1 MANQLLKNKKVIIT
15 GGSGGIGKAIAKLFL
30 ENGAE
35 LLLFARSS
43 DELSAV
49 QKELSAAGKVE
60 VLAGDVSGAEDVAVV
75 AEKAKS
81 LWGGVDVLVNAAGIY
96 GPIGPITEV
105 DVKEWRRV
113 IDINLIGTFL
123 MIRAIA
129 PLMGARNK
137 GKIINFSGGGEAAF
151 PNFTGY
157 VASKGGVLRLNETV
171 AAELKDRN
179 IDVNAITPGPV
190 NTKFLDD
197 LLKAGP
203 EKVGKETYERSLKQ
217 KETGGVPPE
226 RGADLCLFL
235 ASEASDGIS
244 GKMISAVWDNYLK
257 LPGHLKELM
266 SSDVYT
272 MRRVKPEHRGLDF
285 N

>member
-1 MANQLLKNKKVIIT
+1 MAELLKNKKAIIT
-15 GGSGGIGKAIAKLFL
+15 GGSRGIGKAVAKLFL
-30 ENGAE
+30 ENSAKV
-35 LLLFARSS
+35 LLFARNSS
-43 DELSAV
+43 ELSEAR
-49 QKELSAAGKVE
+49 KELSAFGEVE
-60 VLAGDVSGAEDVAVV
+60 VIAGDVSSAKDVDEV
-75 AEKAKS
+75 AKKADS
-81 LWGGVDVLVNAAGIY
+81 LWGSVDILVNAAGIY
-96 GPIGPITEV
+96 GPIGPVTDV
-105 DVKEWRRV
+105 DPEEWVRA
-113 IDINLIGTFL
+113 ININLVGTFL

-129 PLMGARNK
+129 PLMKARK
-137 GKIINFSGGGEAAF
+137 IGKIINFSGGGEAAF

-171 AAELKDRN
+171 AAELKDFN

-203 EKVGKETYERSLKQ
+203 EKVGKDMYDRSLKQ

-235 ASEASDGIS
+235 ASEASNGIS
-244 GKMISAVWDNYLK
+244 GKMLSAVWDNYLK
-257 LPGHLKELM
+257 LPEHLKELM

-272 MRRVKPEHRGLDF
+272 MRRVKPEHRGMKWD
-285 N
+285 

>member
-1 MANQLLKNKKVIIT
+1 MELLKNKTAIIA
-15 GGSGGIGKAIAKLFL
+15 GGSRGIGKVVAKLFL
-30 ENGAE
+30 ENGAKV
-35 LLLFARSS
+35 LLFARDSG
-43 DELSAV
+43 ELLET
-49 QKELSAAGKVE
+49 QKELSALGEVE
-60 VLAGDVSGAEDVAVV
+60 MIAGDVSSEKDVDEV
-75 AEKAKS
+75 AKKARS
-81 LWGGVDVLVNAAGIY
+81 LWGGVDILVNGAGIY
-96 GPIGPITEV
+96 GPIGPVTEV
-105 DVKEWRRV
+105 DPGEWRKV
-113 IDINLIGTFL
+113 INVNLIGTFL

-129 PLMGARNK
+129 PLMKGRKK

-171 AAELKDRN
+171 AAELKEFN

-203 EKVGKETYERSLKQ
+203 EKVGKDMYERSLKQ

-226 RGADLCLFL
+226 RGAELCLFL

-244 GKMISAVWDNYLK
+244 GKMLSAVWDNYPN
-257 LPGHLKELM
+257 LPKYLKELM

-272 MRRVKPEHRGLDF
+272 MRRVKPEHRGMKF
-285 N
+285 E

>member
-1 MANQLLKNKKVIIT
+1 MKLKNKKVIIT
-15 GGSGGIGKAIAKLFL
+15 GGSRGIGKVIAKLFL

-35 LLLFARSS
+35 VLLFSRNST
-43 DELSAV
+43 ELSET
-49 QKELSAAGKVE
+49 QKELASLGRVE
-60 VLAGDVSGAEDVAVV
+60 VFAGDVSNSEDVSGV
-75 AEKAKS
+75 AGKAKS
-81 LWGGVDVLVNAAGIY
+81 LWGAVDVLVNAAGIY
-96 GPIGPITEV
+96 GPIGPVTEV
-105 DVKEWRRV
+105 DVDEWRKV

-129 PLMGARNK
+129 PLMKTQKK

-171 AAELKDRN
+171 AAELKDFN

-203 EKVGKETYERSLKQ
+203 EKVGKDMYDRSLKQ

-235 ASEASDGIS
+235 ASEESNGIS
-244 GKMISAVWDNYLK
+244 GKMLSAVWDDYLK
-257 LPGHLKELM
+257 LPKHREELM
-266 SSDVYT
+266 KSDVYT

-285 N
+285 S

>member
-1 MANQLLKNKKVIIT
+1 MAELLKNKKAVIT
-15 GGSGGIGKAIAKLFL
+15 GGSRGIGKVVAKLFL

-35 LLLFARSS
+35 VLLFARNSN
-43 DELSAV
+43 ELSEA
-49 QKELSAAGKVE
+49 QKELSALGKVE
-60 VLAGDVSGAEDVAVV
+60 VIAGDVSNVKDVDEV
-75 AEKAKS
+75 AKKAKS
-81 LWGGVDVLVNAAGIY
+81 LWGEADILVNAAGIY
-96 GPIGPITEV
+96 GPIGPVTEV
-105 DVKEWRRV
+105 DPGEWRKV
-113 IDINLIGTFL
+113 IDVNLIGTFL

-129 PLMGARNK
+129 PLMK
-137 GKIINFSGGGEAAF
+137 TKKIGKIINFSGGGEAAF

-171 AAELKDRN
+171 AAELKDFN

-203 EKVGKETYERSLKQ
+203 EKVGKDMYDRSLKQ

-226 RGADLCLFL
+226 RGAELCLFL
-235 ASEASDGIS
+235 ASAASDGIS
-244 GKMISAVWDNYLK
+244 GKMLSAVWDNYPK
-257 LPGHLKELM
+257 LPEHLQELM

-272 MRRVKPEHRGLDF
+272 MRRVKPEHRGMKFD
-285 N
+285 